1 MKRILLSGI
10 CLSLLAGCFDSPSPQ
25 ATGAGP
31 VMPSTASATL
41 LPPSD
46 PPGALPGAASG
57 ALPVPPSGARPAAPL
72 GSGGDRQGLPPG
84 GPGRQNMG
92 GGPGGQPPGPP
103 PGGMAGGPGGPL
115 PGPPPGGFGPGGQGG
130 PGGAD
135 KVETGHGALVLAAG
149 QQLKGGVYGS
159 SQADENAI
167 RADGNTRARLLD
179 VTVEKNAGAASNNE
193 ASSFYGLNAA
203 VLALGQAHLTLEGGS
218 VQASAEGATG
228 VFAYDGATIYL
239 QDTDIQVT
247 GGNAGGIEVAGGGT
261 LYARNLTVSSA
272 DKAAIRSDRGGGK
285 LLVEGGRYRTQGHL
299 GAPVI
304 YSTADIQVHDASLMA
319 LDSEAV
325 VIEGFNSVSLV
336 NSQLS
341 GHMQG
346 SYDPAASDNPRT
358 VMLYQ
363 SMSGDANEGTSHFS
377 MQGGSLASGNGDLFY
392 VTNTASIIDLHQVAV
407 TPAQGAWLLKVAG
420 NDGARG
426 WGRVGANGGRCTLNL
441 TAQLLT
447 GDIRVD
453 AISSLTLNLRRGSV
467 LTGTINA
474 DGTQAQSLV
483 VSLDA
488 GSRWILTQDSHIT
501 ALQGDH
507 QGLDLNGHQLYVA
520 GQPFTP

>member
-1 MKRILLSGI
+1 
-10 CLSLLAGCFDSPSPQ
+10 
-25 ATGAGP
+25 
-31 VMPSTASATL
+31 
-41 LPPSD
+41 
-46 PPGALPGAASG
+46 
-57 ALPVPPSGARPAAPL
+57 
-72 GSGGDRQGLPPG
+72 
-84 GPGRQNMG
+84 
-92 GGPGGQPPGPP
+92 
-103 PGGMAGGPGGPL
+103 MAGGPGGPL

-407 TPAQGAWLLKVAG
+407 PPAQGAWLLKVAG

-453 AISSLTLNLRRGSV
+453 AISSLTLNLRRGSL
-467 LTGTINA
+467 LTGAINA

-488 GSRWILTQDSHIT
+488 GSRWFLTQDSHIT

-520 GQPFTP
+520 GQPLTP